1 MAWET
6 ALPEVLLLARKWCT
20 ETLQGENQVVQHQG
34 WKNWD
39 PPTVIPS
46 QGLVLST
53 LLSHLGRGNLPHLWG
68 MRRHIQDIQN

>member
-6 ALPEVLLLARKWCT
+6 ALPQVLLLARKWCT

-34 WKNWD
+34 WKNRG

-53 LLSHLGRGNLPHLWG
+53 LLSHLGRGNLPHPWG